1 MSSRSHT
8 LLLLLLPLLEVVMMA
23 LVRRLHLQ
31 IRLRFDGRSTP
42 FDCLSKVSKVS
53 VTQPQ

>member
-8 LLLLLLPLLEVVMMA
+8 LLLLLLEVVMMA
-23 LVRRLHLQ
+23 LVRQLHLQ
-31 IRLRFDGRSTP
+31 FDFDSTGVRRT
-42 FDCLSKVSKVS
+42 FDCSSKVSKVS